1 MVYLSEQ
8 ECSCYVV
15 LPWWHW
21 WFSRSMYTGI
31 LSVGKNP
38 GENPIS
44 FKVYVCCIFGFQE
57 KNGQRMSKVHLS
69 GSQRCI
75 LNWPQVIFP
84 NFKHRTSDLT
94 FSLSRSMFIERSVN
108 HYQSLSIPSIHLYV
122 VNVQKAFKPHRANI
136 DVKISQRKTNHHEI
150 TNHDSRHIGVNTDVF
165 FSAKKNKI
173 IMKSPLKSH

>member
-94 FSLSRSMFIERSVN
+94 FSLSRSMFIERSVQ
-108 HYQSLSIPSIHLYV
+108 HLQPKVHIDRHCPMEIDSLSS
-122 VNVQKAFKPHRANI
+122 
-136 DVKISQRKTNHHEI
+136 EI
-150 TNHDSRHIGVNTDVF
+150 T
-165 FSAKKNKI
+165 SAI
-173 IMKSPLKSH
+173 QSWRYQQARVQVQMKFK